1 MKQLRV
7 VVLTHEDLVPPES
20 IEGLTPKQIQPFK
33 TEFTVSDTLRKL
45 GHQVHVLGVSHD
57 LMPIRRLLEG
67 WEADVVF
74 NLLME
79 FQDVGA
85 YQAHVASYLE
95 LLRVPYTGCNS
106 LGIQLSRDKALSK
119 KILLHHRIQTARFA
133 VFRSGRAV
141 RGRHGLRFPLI
152 VKAVDEEASLGISQA
167 SVVSD
172 AEKLRERVAFIHQ
185 SVGSDAIA
193 EEYIEGRELTVS
205 VLGNDRLTTLPPWEL
220 TFKSLP
226 EGSLPIATARAKFDP
241 EYQARVGL
249 TTGAARNLSPAL
261 AKRIDRVV
269 RRVYRELGLSGYARL
284 DLRVTP
290 EDQVYVIEAN
300 ATPDVAR
307 DEDFA
312 DSAKRAGIGYP
323 QLLQRIVKLALAY
336 QPRWKT
342 G

>member
-7 VVLTHEDLVPPES
+7 IVLTHEDLIPPES
-20 IEGLTPKQIQPFK
+20 VEGLTPKEIQPFK
-33 TEFTVSDTLRKL
+33 TEFAVADALRKL

-57 LMPIRRLLEG
+57 LMPIRGLVEG
-67 WEADVVF
+67 WEADVIF

-85 YQAHVASYLE
+85 YQAHVVSYLE

-119 KILLHHRIQTARFA
+119 KILLHHRISTARFA
-133 VFRSGRAV
+133 VFARGRAV
-141 RGRHGLRFPLI
+141 RGRGGLRFPVI
-152 VKAVDEEASLGISQA
+152 VKSADEEASLGIAQA

-172 AEKLRERVAFIHQ
+172 AEKLRERVAFIHE

-193 EEYIEGRELTVS
+193 EEYVEGREMTVS
-205 VLGNDRLTTLPPWEL
+205 VLGNDRLTTLTPWEL

-226 EGSLPIATARAKFDP
+226 EGSLPIATARAKFDL
-241 EYQARVGL
+241 EYQKRVGL
-249 TTGAARNLSPAL
+249 TTSAAKDLSPPL
-261 AKRIDRVV
+261 TKRIDRVV

-290 EDQVYVIEAN
+290 REEVYVIEAN
-300 ATPDVAR
+300 ATPDIAS

-312 DSAKRAGIGYP
+312 DSAKQAGIEYP
-323 QLLQRIVKLALAY
+323 QLIQRIVNLAIAY
-336 QPRWKT
+336 QPRWKM